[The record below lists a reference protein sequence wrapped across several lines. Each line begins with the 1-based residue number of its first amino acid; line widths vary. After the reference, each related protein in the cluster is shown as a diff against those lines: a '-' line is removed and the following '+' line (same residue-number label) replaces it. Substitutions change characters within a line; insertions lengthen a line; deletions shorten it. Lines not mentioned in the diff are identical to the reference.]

1 MSNFNRQPVQ
11 QTNNKTI
18 NIELIDE
25 AGNHLMWSNLP
36 KYPTGKNSMDQNNH
50 DYMEDQLK
58 TVDGKHCFTTEDGIK
73 VYIKISVPIEPTTGQ
88 VDLRAT
94 YAK

>member
-1 MSNFNRQPVQ
+1 MTDEDKKPYFDMREVDIVRHKKQMDELASNGF
-11 QTNNKTI
+11 
-18 NIELIDE
+18 
-25 AGNHLMWSNLP
+25 
-36 KYPTGKNSMDQNNH
+36 
-50 DYMEDQLK
+50 
-58 TVDGKHCFTTEDGIK
+58 FTTEDGIK